1 MHGGVD
7 ASMPLFLGKRPILHR
22 LTGHVERSREE
33 RLLELGHEYALVA
46 ERCKRR
52 LDDLRAIA
60 LCLDRLNACG
70 DGWSMLAQAVEYPVG
85 LPERQRRTT
94 RTDDEC

>member
-7 ASMPLFLGKRPILHR
+7 ASMPLFLDECPILHR
-22 LTGHVERSREE
+22 LNGHVERTREE

-46 ERCKRR
+46 ECRKRR
-52 LDDLRAIA
+52 LDDLCVIA
-60 LCLDRLNACG
+60 LRLDCLKASG

-85 LPERQRRTT
+85 LPERQRRAT